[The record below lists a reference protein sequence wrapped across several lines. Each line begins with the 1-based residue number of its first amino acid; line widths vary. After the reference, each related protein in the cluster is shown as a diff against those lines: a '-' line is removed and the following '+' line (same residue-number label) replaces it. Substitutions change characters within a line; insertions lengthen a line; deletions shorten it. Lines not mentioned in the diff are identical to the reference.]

1 MTETDL
7 SAGVPYAERIRL
19 LEAIDPEAHAE
30 LMALHQAHVQT
41 DRQYRESRDR
51 YRLNLGLVRNPV
63 RSKQQIAFDAAVK
76 RGEELIQGAIDAG
89 RYVYAGHRTGDLSG
103 SPEPIP
109 LHAGL
114 RWKDGHRRCIVR
126 DTTYHDVRL
135 YPAAA
140 IKGPGDQREKAELDT
155 ETPSRAVFIL
165 TEGDCFVDLVEIFRA
180 DPKKRLEKPRVL
192 LPLLIERNPA
202 YGTFREVDTV
212 KGWIRNQKDNAAE
225 KAADTG

>member
-7 SAGVPYAERIRL
+7 SAGMPYAERIRL

-30 LMALHQAHVQT
+30 LMALHQAHVGT

-51 YRLNLGLVRNPV
+51 YQLNLGLVRNSV
-63 RSKQQIAFDAAVK
+63 RSKQHIAFDAAVK
-76 RGEELIQGAIDAG
+76 RGGELIQGAIDAG
-89 RYVYAGHRTGDLSG
+89 RYVYAGHRTGSLSG
-103 SPEPIP
+103 PPEEIP

-114 RWKDGHRRCIVR
+114 RWKDGRRRCIVR
-126 DTTYHDVRL
+126 DVTYHDVRL

-140 IKGPGDQREKAELDT
+140 IKGPGDRREKAELDT
-155 ETPSRAVFIL
+155 ETPSRATFIL
-165 TEGDCFVDLVEIFRA
+165 TEGDCFDDLVEIFRA
-180 DPKKRLEKPRVL
+180 ESKKSLAKPRVL

-202 YGTFREVDTV
+202 YGTVRDTGTV
-212 KGWIRNQKDNAAE
+212 KRWIRNQKDGAAE